1 MRLENFIARRYI
13 RYSGENREISS
24 AAITVITSIAVGIIF
39 YILLL
44 FIISLLFLSR
54 KTYSE

>member
-24 AAITVITSIAVGIIF
+24 SAATVVIYLRSNAIV
-39 YILLL
+39 L
-44 FIISLLFLSR
+44 
-54 KTYSE
+54 